1 MFLKIE
7 VEGLNEV
14 RQLLGASLLARIDR
28 NLQDALKTSALKVEG
43 EAVNLA
49 SESVY
54 TGEFRL
60 GISAE
65 FPNPYTAEIGSSAP
79 HAPFVENDTRPH
91 FPPLAAMADYA
102 HLKLGLPYRAKGGKG
117 KETAEQVGFL
127 IARKISRVG
136 TKGKHIMERAITQ
149 EEDEIENTFIK
160 GLEAAING

>member
-91 FPPLAAMADYA
+91 FPPIAPLAEYA
-102 HLKLGLPYRAKGGKG
+102 RIKLGVSEKDSKR
-117 KETAEQVGFL
+117 VGYL
-127 IARKISRVG
+127 LARKISRVG
-136 TKGKHIMERAITQ
+136 TKGKHILERAITQ
-149 EEDEIENTFIK
+149 SESDIETLFIK
-160 GLEAAING
+160 GIEDAINS